1 MKKLYNTAGFTL
13 IELLIAMAITGIV
26 TAAIYAAFHSQQ
38 KSYLIQEDVADMQQN
53 LRSGMDLMAREIRMA
68 GFDPSTT
75 LNTGITDA
83 SATSMTFTADDGANT
98 VIGTLPVPGGGTDTY
113 IYSYDN
119 VNSTLDRDIN
129 GSGGQPAAENIEA
142 IGFAY
147 AFDNDGDGSIDTN
160 AGEIIWA
167 IDRDGDGNLD
177 TNLDADGDGDINDIE
192 VADGGP
198 GTGNNG
204 TIGGPLASVV
214 PFANIRAVRIWIL
227 ARADRTDNRFV
238 NTSTYVVGNQVITP
252 DTDAVATNDSLR
264 MRLLTTTIKCRNL
277 GL

>member
-83 SATSMTFTADDGANT
+83 SATSMTFTADDGTNT
-98 VIGTLPVPGGGTDTY
+98 VIGTLPVLGGGTDTY